1 MSPLYQTIE
10 PSQCFKT
17 TSVPQAHGLYGDQ
30 GTHRT
35 KQRRASAIKHSLC
48 KSSLRVWYVIVV
60 GRIRSDILI
69 DRQLDSEKSIETSS
83 NWNVN
88 ALDGGT
94 NIIDTAYLRRIYL
107 EKAKG

>member
-1 MSPLYQTIE
+1 M
-10 PSQCFKT
+10 
-17 TSVPQAHGLYGDQ
+17 
-30 GTHRT
+30 
-35 KQRRASAIKHSLC
+35 
-48 KSSLRVWYVIVV
+48 